1 MNQIDYTTTSP
12 RFSVTDN
19 KQLDEGFTYL
29 NAHGY
34 VVISDVMSQDEVNM
48 NKELLWKFIESV
60 SNSTI
65 KRDDPETWPSFSSH
79 GVINGLGIGQSEFLW
94 SVRSNRQVKNIFARL
109 WNTRQL
115 LVSFDGCGVY
125 RDWRY
130 NSTWKTNDS
139 WDHVDQNPKLKPDR
153 CCIQGIVSLTD
164 QNQRISGL
172 IVYPRTHL
180 RFTELWDI
188 TKNSRDFVQVSSDH
202 AITLVK
208 LLDRHHIHR
217 MIQAIDDQTLDEFRE
232 KRKQLVKNN
241 CTTTH
246 WSTELVLS
254 LGNHTDPPKL
264 SLDRFDA
271 YQKALIFG
279 TDDENDFC
287 LP

>member
-208 LLDRHHIHR
+208 LLV
-217 MIQAIDDQTLDEFRE
+217 
-232 KRKQLVKNN
+232 KRVRPASM
-241 CTTTH
+241 
-246 WSTELVLS
+246 STQKTRCSTRGIFCVS
-254 LGNHTDPPKL
+254 LMFVYSSEYLHKL
-264 SLDRFDA
+264 TF
-271 YQKALIFG
+271 
-279 TDDENDFC
+279 
-287 LP
+287 